1 MKAQAITFSI
11 LVLGTV
17 ALCTPRQDTA
27 AEAPETSK
35 ASASA
40 ENTVPEASRNNDA
53 PTWQSGGK
61 TTLTRDEDGHFYAEV
76 RVDGRKVDMLVD
88 TGASFIALTR
98 KDADAAGVDWR
109 EDDAVVVG
117 KGASGPVRGVPV
129 TLEEVELGGHRA
141 RNVPAAVIF
150 DGLEV
155 SLLGQSFLGQIDA
168 MRIEGDRMVLGD

>member
-1 MKAQAITFSI
+1 MKAQAITFCI

-27 AEAPETSK
+27 AEAPGTFK
-35 ASASA
+35 AIAASEDA
-40 ENTVPEASRNNDA
+40 VPEAARNEDA
-53 PTWQSGGK
+53 QSWESGGK

-76 RVDGRKVDMLVD
+76 RVDGRRVDMLVD

-98 KDADAAGVDWR
+98 EDADAAGVDWR
-109 EDDAVVVG
+109 EDDAIVVG

-129 TLEEVELGGHRA
+129 TLDEVELGDHRA
-141 RNVPAAVIF
+141 RDVPAAVIV

-168 MRIEGDRMVLGD
+168 MRIEGDRMILGD

>member
-1 MKAQAITFSI
+1 MKAQAITFCV

-27 AEAPETSK
+27 AEAAGTFAAPAAAKDTGPE
-35 ASASA
+35 
-40 ENTVPEASRNNDA
+40 VPRANEE
-53 PTWQSGGK
+53 PGWQSGGK

-76 RVDGRKVDMLVD
+76 RVDGRRVDMLVD

-98 KDADAAGVDWR
+98 EDADAAGVDWR
-109 EDDAVVVG
+109 EDDAIVVG

-129 TLEEVELGGHRA
+129 TIDEVELGDYRA
-141 RNVPAAVIF
+141 RDVQAAVIV

-168 MRIEGDRMVLGD
+168 MTIEGDRMILGD